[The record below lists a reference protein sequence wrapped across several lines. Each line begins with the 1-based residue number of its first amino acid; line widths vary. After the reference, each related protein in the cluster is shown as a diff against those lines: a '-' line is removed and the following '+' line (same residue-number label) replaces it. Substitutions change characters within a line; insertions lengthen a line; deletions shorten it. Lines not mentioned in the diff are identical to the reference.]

1 MRDIN
6 WTELTM
12 CMKTY
17 FLSSLFVISTGSTL
31 GLGITLEFCLKRR
44 SRAREQE
51 KKNVKARIWKVVRR
65 IVLRYVK
72 NVVHRTRSD
81 RFDWAMISDLM
92 NEKWWERRRGRKT
105 SERLLKFPEMRASS
119 TREITMVRN
128 FCSEIFLLRLLYT
141 EEIFVSPFFPEEMC
155 VSRILYGTWIHGR
168 LWLKKTK
175 GTISWQPVQV
185 GT

>member
-65 IVLRYVK
+65 IVLRYVT

-92 NEKWWERRRGRKT
+92 NEKRWERRRGRKT
-105 SERLLKFPEMRASS
+105 SERL
-119 TREITMVRN
+119 RN
-128 FCSEIFLLRLLYT
+128 FQKWEPAQREKLRWSEIFGQKFFCYGFCIPKRFSFPHSFPRKCASPGYCMVPGFMEGFDWKRPRGLY
-141 EEIFVSPFFPEEMC
+141 
-155 VSRILYGTWIHGR
+155 HGNR
-168 LWLKKTK
+168 CR
-175 GTISWQPVQV
+175 
-185 GT
+185 